1 MTIVNRL
8 QPNSEH
14 ETRQAERLY
23 ARSCILTSWVICALL
38 TAVIAWTLRQPP
50 FSAPPIVVQL
60 SALVVNGL
68 CWWLCTTRIW
78 FKLEPS
84 WIRRTS
90 RAERVLARLMELRRM
105 VGESYPRMR

>member
-1 MTIVNRL
+1 MTMINRL
-8 QPNSEH
+8 QPLSEQ
-14 ETRQAERLY
+14 EARQAERLY

-50 FSAPPIVVQL
+50 FSAPPLLVQL

-84 WIRRTS
+84 RIDRTS
-90 RAERVLARLMELRRM
+90 RAESMVARLTELRR
-105 VGESYPRMR
+105 VVSASYPRMR